1 MRMSKQY
8 KRESA
13 LERLKRLA
21 NEDLQRRKAIA
32 LRGFGWKD
40 VDYLP
45 GQRRTSIKQITVNDQ
60 GLFIHAIVVME
71 EHGDVLWRSK
81 NGGVTWQ
88 VLTYASALDSFINS
102 GPA

>member
-1 MRMSKQY
+1 MESEL
-8 KRESA
+8 KR
-13 LERLKRLA
+13 LERLAK
-21 NEDLQRRKAIA
+21 EDLRLRKATA
-32 LRGFGWKD
+32 LRGYGWKD

-60 GLFIHAIVVME
+60 GLMIHAMVIME
-71 EHGDVLWRSK
+71 EHGDVLWRSN

-88 VLTYASALDSFINS
+88 LLTYASPLDSFINS